1 MSTSVTVGSAE
12 SEENASTTPCFRF
25 VTFAWV
31 YGSQFVTNQRV
42 HETTIMIEQLK
53 SLRTQLDTIYKA
65 RDTDVEDNV
74 TQIKAAR
81 KRGLGARS
89 QLIVRL
95 LKKSLTL
102 KKSRVGILN
111 RMTTVEL
118 QIEALESSDF
128 NRTMLKTLQ
137 SSADTMRKMGLEKGL
152 SQADT
157 AISELEDN
165 MQLTGELDSALA
177 TPLTETHLNDDEL
190 DAELDSIMNENPH
203 GNSPNDQKSSTRV
216 SMVAPVSEFTPIVS
230 APVHSSMYE
239 EDTQE
244 PSMEALPL

>member
-102 KKSRVGILN
+102 KKSREGILN

-165 MQLTGELDSALA
+165 MQLTGELDSY
-177 TPLTETHLNDDEL
+177 
-190 DAELDSIMNENPH
+190 
-203 GNSPNDQKSSTRV
+203 QKSSTRV

-230 APVHSSMYE
+230 APVHASMYE